1 MRATLG
7 AAVGIGLCMLLAT
20 LVPSIA
26 GQPVALLAP
35 LGATAVLIF
44 AVPNTPLAQP
54 WSAIMGN
61 IVSTLVV
68 VAVLRFLPGPWS
80 PALAVSGAIMAMLLA
95 RALHPPGGAV
105 ALLAALDPAP
115 VLAAGFIYALMPV
128 GLMTIALVAAGTAF
142 NRLTGRVYPFRQPQ
156 GITGHDHRVG
166 LSDVELATLLKR
178 FNQTPNIGIA
188 DLGRI
193 VAAAAQEAAN
203 HRFDGITCAE
213 VMTPDLITVGPD
225 TPLVRVGRLF
235 RRHLI
240 ESVPVID
247 PSGRLLGVILQRDL
261 IEALLSPR
269 RGSDASK
276 LATAASI
283 MRSAEGAVADDLPVG
298 QLLARLAAQGGK
310 VVPVTHDGMLTG
322 IITRS
327 DIMKLLLDELEGRQT
342 PVGRPDAANGEADAD
357 NRSAIPQED
366 MLEQCRHC
374 GT

>member
-1 MRATLG
+1 LSRATLG

-26 GQPVALLAP
+26 DQPVALLAP

-61 IVSTLVV
+61 IVSTLVAM
-68 VAVLRFLPGPWS
+68 AVLRFLPGPWS
-80 PALAVSGAIMAMLLA
+80 PALAVSGAIVAMLLA

-115 VLAAGFIYALMPV
+115 VLEAGFVYALIPV
-128 GLMTIALVAAGTAF
+128 GLMTVALVVAGIAF

-156 GITGHDHRVG
+156 GVTGHNYRVG
-166 LSDVELATLLKR
+166 LSDNELATLLKR

-213 VMTPDLITVGPD
+213 VMTPNLITVGPD

-247 PSGRLLGVILQRDL
+247 PSGRLLGIILQRDL
-261 IEALLSPR
+261 IDALLSPR
-269 RGSDASK
+269 RGFDASK
-276 LATAASI
+276 LAVASSI
-283 MRSAEGAVADDLPVG
+283 MRGPEGAVADDLPVG

-310 VVPVTHDGMLTG
+310 VVPVTHEGLLTG

-327 DIMKLLLDELEGRQT
+327 DIMTLLLDEVEGHKT
-342 PVGRPDAANGEADAD
+342 PVSLDQSPFPSATMTRHFDAASWKMNGIRAE
-357 NRSAIPQED
+357 
-366 MLEQCRHC
+366 
-374 GT
+374 